1 MFCPISTKI
10 WGGPGPPGPYPN
22 YAPVRYWNKLK
33 NQFGLTARLKCF
45 NKFQVWPSCLQLFS
59 NGLFI
64 FGLSLF
70 SSCLLIFKL
79 STYFQVVF
87 IFKFS
92 KYLLSSCLFFFKLFI
107 FFEVVYLF
115 SKCLFFFQNRLVHG
129 PNARKITFFWPG
141 PSKDVKPF
149 WTKTTVLCNRL

>member
-107 FFEVVYLF
+107 FFLSCLFIFKMSIFF
-115 SKCLFFFQNRLVHG
+115 SK
-129 PNARKITFFWPG
+129 PI
-141 PSKDVKPF
+141 SS
-149 WTKTTVLCNRL
+149 WTKCKENYFFLARAIQGCKTILNQDHSALQ